1 MPLAKNS
8 SPGSNSGTASAAE
21 AFEGTPRILLNV
33 RKAVRAKVL
42 CAYTLRGSTHPG
54 ESRAKAR
61 TPLSSRLLSKNAGMK
76 LGKSIPPRT
85 EKLISQSA
93 SENPGKKPRRD
104 FRKEFRSSET
114 SLFDQKRPRTRDH
127 VFGKLDLDTPT
138 QSYLPNRNPYQPQL
152 YENLN
157 SLHLC
162 GGVEANVFGFMRHP
176 YLPTPESTSQG
187 MNPFGEQNHILGSA
201 FEYKIAKYPACP
213 NGQSG
218 KSYSFET
225 DGFTINLTE
234 NLAFRTDGGTFRRL
248 RPKTPTF
255 NRSNSFNE
263 ENFGEVAFESMK
275 VRLLNEVQGTD
286 SKVPSRGF
294 FLKTTQVR
302 CRHDSQEYGF
312 AVSPPGGSPFN
323 SLTSMTRGNTFVFH
337 NSNNTLTKFLR
348 LATNRSF
355 PSLKKSIR
363 YLQTMIARI
372 SAKQFHSK
380 YFLRTI
386 HDMATGN
393 ETVYYGSP
401 EAEHAK
407 TNIQA
412 AQLSFIGRTTNQI
425 MPYKS
430 LMKGF
435 STPPTSVRPRGPIL
449 HADHN

>member
-1 MPLAKNS
+1 MPIAKNS
-8 SPGSNSGTASAAE
+8 FPGSNSGTASAAE
-21 AFEGTPRILLNV
+21 ALEGTPRILLNV
-33 RKAVRAKVL
+33 RKAVRPKVL

-61 TPLSSRLLSKNAGMK
+61 TPLSSRLLSKDAGMK

-93 SENPGKKPRRD
+93 SENPGKKQRRD
-104 FRKEFRSSET
+104 LRKEFRSPET
-114 SLFDQKRPRTRDH
+114 SLFDQKRPGTRDH

-138 QSYLPNRNPYQPQL
+138 QSYLPNGNPCQPQL

-176 YLPTPESTSQG
+176 YLPPPESTSQR
-187 MNPFGEQNHILGSA
+187 MNPFGEQNHIFGSA

-213 NGQSG
+213 NGQNG

-225 DGFTINLTE
+225 DGFTINLSE
-234 NLAFRTDGGTFRRL
+234 NLAFRTDGGAFRRL
-248 RPKTPTF
+248 RPKTPTL
-255 NRSNSFNE
+255 NRSNSCNE

-294 FLKTTQVR
+294 FLKTTQLR
-302 CRHDSQEYGF
+302 CRDDSQEYGF
-312 AVSPPGGSPFN
+312 AISPPGGSPFN

-355 PSLKKSIR
+355 PSLKKSIG
-363 YLQTMIARI
+363 YLQSMIARI
-372 SAKQFHSK
+372 SAKQFHPK
-380 YFLRTI
+380 YFRRTI
-386 HDMATGN
+386 HDMAAEN
-393 ETVYYGSP
+393 ASVYYGSP
-401 EAEHAK
+401 ETKHAK
-407 TNIQA
+407 KSMYA
-412 AQLSFIGRTTNQI
+412 AQLSIIGRMKNQI
-425 MPYKS
+425 MPHKS

-435 STPPTSVRPRGPIL
+435 LTPPTSVRQRGPIL